1 MHAAMQLLNRWAS
14 DGTTVWALCATARG
28 QSSTLVI
35 GRVEL
40 RGTFQ
45 VVIEGHGGALKFLTS
60 KARMSAGPLQV
71 FPVPVAPGEFVNAV
85 QVWLDPG
92 TWIAVSDSER
102 LIGSP
107 VPQLQ

>member
-1 MHAAMQLLNRWAS
+1 MQAAMQILNRWAS
-14 DGTTVWALCATARG
+14 EGTTVWALCATAKG
-28 QSSTLVI
+28 QTSTLVV
-35 GRVEL
+35 GHVEL

-45 VVIEGHGGALKFLTS
+45 VVVAGNGSALKFLTS
-60 KARMSAGPLQV
+60 KAQMSAGPLQV

-92 TWIAVSDSER
+92 TWIAISDSER
-102 LIGSP
+102 LMGSA